1 MPLIHSRWLP
11 PALFVLYWLGLSVAA
26 GDRFLRD
33 PGTFWHVA
41 TGEKLLR
48 GDFMNTDPYTFTH
61 AGEWWIPYQWL
72 GEVVMAAAH
81 RVGGFDAV
89 LSLAVVT
96 VAGLFAWLTTRT
108 LRTGL
113 HPVFGVAV
121 VMLALAAAASHFH
134 ARPLLFSTVSMAVTM
149 YAICMYDAGKIG
161 LRQLAI
167 LIPLY
172 AVWTNFHGG
181 MLGGLT
187 TMGLAGIGWAVW
199 AAAGKH
205 SPITG
210 LRAALG
216 LGIVG
221 VCCGLTAFAT
231 PYGTDLAKTWMLIM
245 NMPHLP
251 DLIQEHARM
260 ELTDRRNWPMLAL
273 GCIYLFALGGT
284 LKTGVRVAWLVPL
297 FWLAQA
303 FLRVRHGSLFAVV
316 ATVALIDMWPHTRW
330 AAWLATHRPD
340 AYVPPTKPDRGS
352 VVGILL
358 AAVVAVAVSWTLQAK
373 QVEVPGVGYGSAK
386 FDAKAWP
393 FDLLDVIREHEPK
406 SPGETVNVFNGY
418 SDGGFF
424 IYYAPNYR
432 VFVDDRCEVFGDDWL
447 VEFVLADEDGT
458 AEAMAAWQAR
468 YPQWDYALT
477 RHDTGFDEYY
487 RTRPTEWRLL
497 KKGTVGSFYKR
508 VKGK

>member
-11 PALFVLYWLGLSVAA
+11 PALFVLFWLGLSVAA

-41 TGEKLLR
+41 TGEKLLH
-48 GDFMNTDPYTFTH
+48 GDFVNADPYTFTH

-89 LSLAVVT
+89 LSLAVAT
-96 VAGLFAWLTTRT
+96 VAGLFAWLTTRM

-121 VMLALAAAASHFH
+121 VLLALAAAASHFH

-149 YAICMYDAGKIG
+149 YAVCQYDAGRIG
-161 LRQLAI
+161 LRQLAM

-187 TMGLAGIGWAVW
+187 TMGLAGVGWVIW
-199 AAAGKH
+199 CAAGWH

-210 LRAALG
+210 IRTALG

-221 VCCGLTAFAT
+221 ILCGLTAFAT
-231 PYGTDLAKTWMLIM
+231 PYGTDLAKTWMVIM

-260 ELTDRRNWPMLAL
+260 ELADRRNWPALVLASV
-273 GCIYLFALGGT
+273 YLFVLAGT
-284 LKTGVRVAWLVPL
+284 LRNGVRVAWLLPL

-316 ATVALIDMWPHTRW
+316 ATVAVIDMWPHTRW
-330 AAWLATHRPD
+330 ATWLAVHRPD
-340 AYVPPTKPDRGS
+340 AYVPPTAPERGS
-352 VVGILL
+352 AVGILL
-358 AAVVAVAVSWTLQAK
+358 AAVVAVAVSWALQVK
-373 QVEVPGVGYGSAK
+373 QVPVPGIGYGSAR
-386 FDAKAWP
+386 FDAKLWP
-393 FDLLDVIREHEPK
+393 FDLLDEIRRHEPK

-418 SDGGFF
+418 SDGGFL
-424 IYYAPNYR
+424 IYYAPAYR

-447 VEFVLADEDGT
+447 VEFVLANEEGT
-458 AEAMAAWQAR
+458 AEAMAEWQAK
-468 YPQWDYALT
+468 YPRWEYALT
-477 RHDTGFDEYY
+477 RHDTGFDEFF
-487 RTRPTEWRLL
+487 RTRPTEWQLL
-497 KKGTVGSFYKR
+497 KKGAVGSFYKR
-508 VKGK
+508 VGR

>member
-1 MPLIHSRWLP
+1 MPLIHSRLLP
-11 PALFVLYWLGLSVAA
+11 PALFVAFWLGLSLASA
-26 GDRFLRD
+26 DRFLRD

-41 TGEKLLR
+41 TGEKILH
-48 GDFMNTDPYTFTH
+48 GDFVNTDPYTFTH

-72 GEVVMAAAH
+72 GEVVMAVAH
-81 RVGGFDAV
+81 RVSGFDAV

-96 VAGLFAWLTTRT
+96 VAGLYAWLTTRM

-113 HPVFGVAV
+113 HPVFGVGFV
-121 VMLALAAAASHFH
+121 LLALAAAASHFH

-149 YAICMYDAGKIG
+149 FAICQYDAGKIG
-161 LRQLAI
+161 LRQLAM
-167 LIPLY
+167 LMPLY

-187 TMGLAGIGWAVW
+187 TMGLAGVGWVLW
-199 AAAGKH
+199 AAAGRH
-205 SPITG
+205 SPIIG
-210 LRAALG
+210 FRAALG

-221 VCCGLTAFAT
+221 ILCGLTAFAT

-251 DLIQEHARM
+251 DLIVEHSRM
-260 ELTDRRNWPMLAL
+260 QIADSRNWPGLAL
-273 GCIYLFALGGT
+273 AGVYIFTLAGT
-284 LKTGVRVAWLVPL
+284 VRSGVRVAWLLPL

-316 ATVALIDMWPHTRW
+316 AAVAVIDMWPHTRW
-330 AAWLATHRPD
+330 AQWLATHRPD

-358 AAVVAVAVSWTLQAK
+358 AAVLAVAISWALQVK
-373 QVEVPGVGYGSAK
+373 QVQVPGIGHGSAK
-386 FDAKAWP
+386 FDAKLWP
-393 FDLLDVIREHEPK
+393 FDLLDVIYKHEPK
-406 SPGETVNVFNGY
+406 SVGQMANVFNDY
-418 SDGGFF
+418 SDGGFL
-424 IYYAPNYR
+424 IYYAPGYR

-447 VEFVLADEDGT
+447 VEFVLANEEGT
-458 AEAMAAWQAR
+458 ADVMAKWQAN
-468 YPQWDYALT
+468 YPRWDYALT

-487 RTRPTEWRLL
+487 RCRPAEWQLL
-497 KKGTVGSFYKR
+497 KKGEVGSFYQR
-508 VKGK
+508 VR